1 MIMRCQMKASVC
13 PFCDVVSDVPHHTQQ
28 GCIDALQKEIARI
41 RQVLERRRDAPI
53 VGAAWSDLG
62 RGRLS
67 PPSDSNVVN
76 GYRLSL
82 RCTLET

>member
-1 MIMRCQMKASVC
+1 MKASVC

-28 GCIDALQKEIARI
+28 ECIDALQKEIARV
-41 RQVLERRRDAPI
+41 RLVLQRRRDAPI
-53 VGAAWSDLG
+53 VGAVWSDLG
-62 RGRLS
+62 RAPLC
-67 PPSDSNVVN
+67 PPSDGNVVY